1 VFHAGED
8 GIRWLATG
16 TTQRDGYAMAN
27 PMEQFAIVTKVP
39 LTLGGYNV
47 SFTNSSLWM
56 LVALAAISVFLF
68 VGTSKLE
75 MVPGRWQASVEYLYD
90 FVRKMLDENVGPE
103 GRRFVPLIFSVFIF
117 VLGCNLLGLIPWVG
131 SFTPTSHISVTLGL
145 AVIVFATVVIVG
157 FSRHG
162 LHFFSLFWPHNAG
175 IVLGCFVFVIEFLSF
190 LSRPFT
196 LAIRLFANMTAG
208 HVLLKVFGTFV
219 VALGSFGALPY
230 VFGILPLGVNVALTG
245 LEVLIA
251 VVQAYVFA
259 LLASLYLNDAINLH

>member
-1 VFHAGED
+1 MPG
-8 GIRWLATG
+8 
-16 TTQRDGYAMAN
+16 
-27 PMEQFAIVTKVP
+27 PMEQFAIK
-39 LTLGGYNV
+39 TLHPIEVGGYDL

-56 LVALAAISVFLF
+56 LVALAFVSVFLF
-68 VGTSKLE
+68 VGTASPKL
-75 MVPGRWQASVEYLYD
+75 VPNRAQAAVEYLYD

-103 GRRFVPLIFSVFIF
+103 GRRYAPLIFSIFIF
-117 VLGCNLLGLIPWVG
+117 VLACNLLGLIPWVG
-131 SFTPTSHISVTLGL
+131 AFTPTSHISVTLGL
-145 AVIVFATVVIVG
+145 AFLVFIVVCIVG

-162 LHFFSLFWPHNAG
+162 FHFFSLFWPKDTN
-175 IVLGCFVFVIEFLSF
+175 IFLGAFVFLIEILSF

-219 VALGSFGALPY
+219 VTLGSFGALPY
-230 VFGILPLGVNVALTG
+230 VFGILPLAVNVALSA

-259 LLASLYLNDAINLH
+259 LLASLYLNDAVNLH

>member
-1 VFHAGED
+1 MAG
-8 GIRWLATG
+8 
-16 TTQRDGYAMAN
+16 
-27 PMEQFAIVTKVP
+27 PMEQFAIKVLKP
-39 LTLGGYNV
+39 FDVAGYDV

-56 LVALAAISVFLF
+56 GIALSFVAIFLF
-68 VGTSKLE
+68 VGTAKPQL
-75 MVPGRWQASVEYLYD
+75 VPGRWQAAVEYVYD

-103 GRRFVPLIFSVFIF
+103 GRRFAPLIFSLFIF
-117 VLGCNLLGLIPWVG
+117 VLACNLLGLIPWVG
-131 SFTPTSHISVTLGL
+131 AFTPTSHIAVTLGL
-145 AVIVFATVVIVG
+145 AVLVFAIVCIVG

-162 LHFFSLFWPHNAG
+162 FHFFSLFWPKDSN
-175 IVLGCFVFVIEFLSF
+175 IFLGAFVFVIEILSF

-230 VFGILPLGVNVALTG
+230 VFGIVPLGVTIALSA